1 MNTVRQRMET
11 HPEHA
16 ATDLDLLSNCVQA
29 LFDCAQS
36 CTFCADACLAEE
48 DVGPLL
54 GCIRLNQDCADICLA
69 TGRMLS
75 RQRHPD
81 WQLLRGALELTAK
94 ACDACGSE
102 CNRHSPRH
110 RHCQLCFEACNA
122 TQEACNSLLVQLR
135 S

>member
-1 MNTVRQRMET
+1 MHSVRQRMKT
-11 HPEHA
+11 HPESA
-16 ATDLDLLSNCVQA
+16 ATDLDLLSRAIEA

-48 DVGPLL
+48 TVGPLL
-54 GCIRLNQDCADICLA
+54 SCIRLNQDCADVCIA
-69 TGRMLS
+69 TGKMLS

-81 WQLLRGALELTAK
+81 WQLLRGALELAAK

-102 CNRHSPRH
+102 CNRHSAQH
-110 RHCQLCFEACNA
+110 RHCQLCFEACNEA
-122 TQEACNSLLVQLR
+122 QGACNALLAELR